1 MLVLHCSWPIPRN
14 ESLNGWIV
22 AIISIKQVLVLKMQ
36 EIVSHL
42 LFLWNGYASIKSHF
56 VSVIFL
62 YLGHA
67 GFQVFDWNKTRPN
80 VCIDIPTVQVRGEQ
94 PFVSLSESFIFLL
107 QFRSWKISEKLVLW
121 QQTRTGQIRSTW
133 WICSFTSYLNKTT
146 ALKAPLQSEPHFSN
160 LFPSHLPLFDICSRV
175 TFIVQLCVLR
185 ASLPVGAWYELI
197 QVDSV
202 LDHHRL
208 FSMKYISMY
217 FLIKIRFIIN

>member
-1 MLVLHCSWPIPRN
+1 MLVFHCSWPIPRY

-94 PFVSLSESFIFLL
+94 PLYRYLKVSFSFFNSD
-107 QFRSWKISEKLVLW
+107 REKLVLW

-175 TFIVQLCVLR
+175 TFIVQLCVLH

>member
-1 MLVLHCSWPIPRN
+1 MVMLQLKVTSYRWYFYILVTLGFRCLT
-14 ESLNGWIV
+14 E
-22 AIISIKQVLVLKMQ
+22 IKHDQM
-36 EIVSHL
+36 
-42 LFLWNGYASIKSHF
+42 FASIYQRCRLEVNSLCIVIWKFHF
-56 VSVIFL
+56 PS
-62 YLGHA
+62 
-67 GFQVFDWNKTRPN
+67 
-80 VCIDIPTVQVRGEQ
+80 
-94 PFVSLSESFIFLL
+94 FLL